1 LRVFNKLVL
10 TLALAFGLLD
20 AFLAF
25 LGQDDLSV
33 FFIVQAL
40 AFLII
45 TLLYTYLNPRARTGL
60 NSLSMI
66 VFAGFLVIVSLK
78 VVEILR

>member
-1 LRVFNKLVL
+1 MRVFNKLVL